1 MSDETEQA
9 MDLPRTPWFAPD
21 LEARLEAFSG
31 ALLEANRSVNLVS
44 RQDTASHI
52 RRFVAESLFLAKLL
66 ASEASGREA
75 PVRLLDIGSG
85 GGFPGLVVKLALPEI
100 EVTLVEATQKKAR
113 FLADACREL
122 DLRGTTVLWARAEAL
137 SDRKSS
143 SYRQDLH
150 RHFDWVTAKAVGSLR
165 ESMDL
170 AAPFLSPGGL
180 HWTFKGPGVESE
192 IAACKR
198 RFEQLHCAVA
208 GVERIP
214 GDQGSF
220 VVAIRRGAVQDA
232 NVSRETSTASD

>member
-9 MDLPRTPWFAPD
+9 MELPHTPVFAPD

-44 RQDTASHI
+44 RQDTASHV

-66 ASEASGREA
+66 AADKSAREA

-85 GGFPGLVVKLALPEI
+85 GGFPGLVVKLALPET

-113 FLADACREL
+113 FLADACRQLEL
-122 DLRGTTVLWARAEAL
+122 HGTTVLWARAEAL

-143 SYRQDLH
+143 SYRQDLRH
-150 RHFDWVTAKAVGSLR
+150 HFDWVTAKAVGSLR
-165 ESMDL
+165 ESLDL
-170 AAPFLSPGGL
+170 SAPFLAPGGV
-180 HWTFKGPGVESE
+180 HWTFKGPAVESE
-192 IAACKR
+192 IAVCKR
-198 RFEQLHCAVA
+198 RLEQLHCAVA

-220 VVAIRRGAVQDA
+220 VVAIRRGVSPEG
-232 NVSRETSTASD
+232 NVSRETSTPE